1 MPASYTKT
9 GGQGH
14 VYSVPDYPEAADG
27 PKAFKDFA
35 DYLDLILPPVGT
47 IMPFVGTTAPTGW
60 LSCDGQEVSSTS
72 FPKLAALC
80 GTKFGTAAAGNF
92 RLPSLKGRVVAGL
105 DSSQT
110 EFDTVGKT
118 GGAKTVTLTTGNL
131 PAHNHTA
138 TLSGLSLSGLA
149 VGSESAHTHGA
160 GTYATGGTGG
170 HGHGM
175 NIGTRVTAVTASTN
189 TNTAGG
195 GSLTRV
201 SSIDVTSNSA
211 ATFTGSI
218 LGETDGGHSH
228 SFSGTSGAGST
239 HTHTISGTISGG
251 TIAVDNTGGGT
262 SFSVLNPYL
271 TLNHII
277 RAA

>member
-1 MPASYTKT
+1 MPVEYTKS

-14 VYSVPDYPEAADG
+14 EYLVPDYPEAADG
-27 PKAFKDFA
+27 PKAFKDYS
-35 DYLDLILPPVGT
+35 DYLDLILPPVGS
-47 IMPFVGTTAPTGW
+47 IMPFVGSTAPTGW
-60 LSCDGQEVSSTS
+60 LLCDGSSYSSTS
-72 FPKLAALC
+72 YPKLSALC
-80 GTKFGTAAAGNF
+80 ATKFGTAGAGLF
-92 RLPSLKGRVVAGL
+92 KVPDLKGKTIMGY
-105 DSSQT
+105 DSGQT
-110 EFDTVGKT
+110 EFDTIGEA

-189 TNTAGG
+189 TNTAGS

-201 SSIDVTSNSA
+201 SSIDVTSNNA
-211 ATFTGSI
+211 VTFTGSV

-251 TIAVDNTGGGT
+251 TIAVANAGSGDAVNIL
-262 SFSVLNPYL
+262 SPYL